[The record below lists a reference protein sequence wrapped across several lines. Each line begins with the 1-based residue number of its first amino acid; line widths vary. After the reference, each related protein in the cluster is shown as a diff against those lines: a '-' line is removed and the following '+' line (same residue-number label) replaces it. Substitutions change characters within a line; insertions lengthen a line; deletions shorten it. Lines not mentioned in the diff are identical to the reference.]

1 MKRLPIVTAP
11 LSGRDFAKN
20 ISRQTDCRWEAYNLS
35 QFQCNFIQE
44 IANGTIKVP
53 QVVTGLVRP
62 SVLVETWDDGR
73 LITNA
78 FDEDEELDAEVA
90 RAAGL
95 SPQSE
100 SIYANRGVS
109 TSESGTIPAKNTVDP
124 AQRVEP
130 TAARDG
136 GPPVDMSLR
145 KKLALRLFDTS
156 LKMFLRDNF
165 IHADLHAGNIMFSTR
180 PSKVPGSTKE
190 IECLTLLDAGLTAQ
204 LDEATRPVFNTFLI
218 AMCRLEAQTISECLV
233 KFNRR
238 TEKKPRSERDMQKL
252 ERMVQSIIDT
262 FVHSARTV
270 FSLPQ
275 LFSKKMCMYVC
286 VLAPV
291 LHY

>member
-1 MKRLPIVTAP
+1 M
-11 LSGRDFAKN
+11 
-20 ISRQTDCRWEAYNLS
+20 
-35 QFQCNFIQE
+35 
-44 IANGTIKVP
+44 
-53 QVVTGLVRP
+53 RP

-78 FDEDEELDAEVA
+78 FDQDEELDAEVA

-100 SIYANRGVS
+100 STDVIRGVS
-109 TSESGTIPAKNTVDP
+109 TSSGSEKVVQANTVDP
-124 AQRVEP
+124 GPPQHAVP

-180 PSKVPGSTKE
+180 PSKVPGSAKE

-238 TEKKPRSERDMQKL
+238 QEARPRSERDMQKL

-262 FVHSARTV
+262 FVQHSTLV
-270 FSLPQ
+270 SLQ
-275 LFSKKMCMYVC
+275 L
-286 VLAPV
+286 L
-291 LHY
+291 